1 MNIPPHSPHWT
12 DKASMRD
19 ITPDVTE
26 IVSPPIGKPTHLG
39 CFHWHRPSATDVA
52 EKNVDQ
58 LPVLSRLKTS
68 SSRWGSF
75 WLSLT
80 CWRPSQNLIGSIK
93 RLMGQIHDGFEKPFW
108 LKKSAEL
115 SHYFHHVSC
124 WVLQIPTFP
133 FRPLFWLSCSSFST
147 VRTAASHSQPTER
160 TFAKCFTSE
169 PRRCAFTFANQ
180 LGSNLLGNPS
190 GNLGNLL
197 KFLNYSDF
205 CENHD
210 MVWRVP
216 KPLDIFAT
224 FPNGY
229 GSIPIDTFLVGW
241 TSIYQL
247 FWGSLGTR
255 VLTHPQMATAL
266 QLFGIACA
274 CHSTQW
280 ALVMSTRR
288 SASMQKPDP
297 GVMS

>member
-1 MNIPPHSPHWT
+1 
-12 DKASMRD
+12 MRD

-224 FPNGY
+224 FPNGN
-229 GSIPIDTFLVGW
+229 GCVFNS
-241 TSIYQL
+241 
-247 FWGSLGTR
+247 
-255 VLTHPQMATAL
+255 
-266 QLFGIACA
+266 
-274 CHSTQW
+274 
-280 ALVMSTRR
+280 
-288 SASMQKPDP
+288 SASPVRAIQHNGHWWWARDAPHRCKSRILEWCFWKAWERI
-297 GVMS
+297 GKQQSKSETLGN